1 MNKMRIIMF
10 SLVLLLVISPSQ
22 IPLVHVTPLQ
32 YSPLDLKQINDLVRP
47 EVSSQQA
54 IDNVAYVYMGW
65 RTSGGPWYNAVLD
78 WIAGDLK
85 EMGFSQGIQSDGDK
99 YWMQENI
106 QTGKIWD
113 PKYASLEIVGPE
125 GDSNF
130 DFKLNTFDPT
140 SSYYPQDITYDW
152 IINNIGSAKEA
163 GMNQRARLAT
173 SSGFTDKPPA
183 TPEQATGITG
193 DFVYVGEVYR
203 CGTRYCWTENKDA
216 NLEGKFIFAT
226 NSRSNAYRLAIQ
238 QKAAASLC
246 SQIEDYNDPI
256 VNGVELNPTIAKYA
270 GVTNS
275 LSTNPVAFNLSPQDE
290 RYLISLSEHAT
301 GPISMRAV
309 AIGDFYPFSSE
320 RPLRTLIA
328 EIKGSS
334 KPDER
339 LVFAAHVQEPGAA
352 DNGSGVGLQLEIVR
366 VLMKLIQEG
375 RLARPE
381 RTMTFLW
388 GLEMSQVSL
397 WAAAHPDE
405 MLNVKAGLIL
415 DMVGEDPAKCGG
427 IMRIEKTPDPSAV
440 YTYGLDLL
448 PGQEPPPM
456 TDAYVRQPDKH
467 TLWGAG
473 GLDFWPYPGF
483 YLNDLYFQSA
493 SLVSQDFPGWQV
505 GWNPWEG
512 GSDHDPFLWYQTSP
526 GNYYPI
532 PAVLTWH
539 FTDYFYHS
547 NLDTMDKV
555 SADELRNVGITTI
568 NVGYFQAIAEEEQ
581 AIGIME
587 IVRRHAWQR
596 FDWEE
601 ANSKGALT
609 WAYEKALS
617 EGKSKTEIK
626 AAIDDALK
634 LEVEILTAW
643 AAWYKEAITSARS
656 LVGTDVSIRYQQLEQ
671 RNLREMDS
679 KLDYAIMKATQ
690 FADSLKRQV

>member
-1 MNKMRIIMF
+1 
-10 SLVLLLVISPSQ
+10 
-22 IPLVHVTPLQ
+22 
-32 YSPLDLKQINDLVRP
+32 
-47 EVSSQQA
+47 
-54 IDNVAYVYMGW
+54 MGW
-65 RTSGGPWYNAVLD
+65 RTTGGPWYNAVLD

-85 EMGFSQGIQSDGDK
+85 EMGFSQGIQSDGDYK
-99 YWMQENI
+99 YWMQEE
-106 QTGKIWD
+106 TSYSGRIWD

-125 GDSNF
+125 GDDNF
-130 DFKLNTFDPT
+130 DFTLDTFDPT
-140 SSYYPQDITYDW
+140 STYYPQDITYDW
-152 IINNIGSAKEA
+152 IIHNIGSAREA
-163 GMNQRARLAT
+163 SMNQRARLA
-173 SSGFTDKPPA
+173 SNSGFTDSPP
-183 TPEQATGITG
+183 TRPEDAQGKTGE
-193 DFVYVGEVYR
+193 FVYVGEVYR
-203 CGTRYCWTENKDA
+203 NSQTKRYYWTNPDNQGISLA
-216 NLEGKFIFAT
+216 GKFIFAT
-226 NSRSNAYRLAIQ
+226 NSRSNTYRLALQ
-238 QKAAASLC
+238 EGAFASL
-246 SQIEDYNDPI
+246 SSEINDYNDPI
-256 VNGVELNPTIAKYA
+256 IDGVELNPTIAKYA
-270 GVTNS
+270 SVPNQPPT
-275 LSTNPVAFNLSPQDE
+275 STNPVAFNLSPQDA
-290 RYLISLSEHAT
+290 RYLISLYDPQA
-301 GPISMRAV
+301 PIFMRAV
-309 AIGDFYPFSSE
+309 AIGDFYSYSNE
-320 RPLRTLIA
+320 RPLKILIA

-352 DNGSGVGLQLEIVR
+352 DNGSGVGLQLEIAR

-375 RLARPE
+375 KLARPE

-388 GLEMSQVSL
+388 GVEMTQVSL

-405 MLNVKAGLIL
+405 MLKVKAGLIL

-448 PGQEPPPM
+448 PGEEPPPM

-473 GLDFWPYPGF
+473 EFTWPFPGF
-483 YLNDLYFQSA
+483 FLNDLYFQSA
-493 SLVSQDFPGWQV
+493 SLVSEDFPGWQV
-505 GWNPWEG
+505 GWNPYEG
-512 GSDHDPFLWYQTSP
+512 GSDHDSFLWYETDSGP
-526 GNYYPI
+526 NPI

-617 EGKSKTEIK
+617 ESKSKTEIK

-634 LEVEILTAW
+634 LEMEILTAW
-643 AAWYKEAITSARS
+643 ATWYKEAITSARS

-679 KLDYAIMKATQ
+679 KLDYAVMKATQ

>member
-1 MNKMRIIMF
+1 MRIILF
-10 SLVLLLVISPSQ
+10 SLVLLLVLSPSQ

-32 YSPLDLKQINDLVRP
+32 YSPLDLKQINDLVRA
-47 EVSSQQA
+47 EVSGQQA
-54 IDNVAYVYMGW
+54 LDNVAYVYMGW
-65 RTSGGPWYNAVLD
+65 RTAGGPWYNAVLD

-85 EMGFSQGIQSDGDK
+85 EMGFSQGIQFDGDK
-99 YWMQENI
+99 YWMQ
-106 QTGKIWD
+106 QDLPGGSIWD
-113 PKYASLEIVGPE
+113 PKYASLEIVGSE
-125 GDSNF
+125 GDDNF

-140 SSYYPQDITYDW
+140 SIYYPQDITYDW
-152 IINNIGSAKEA
+152 IIKNIGSTKEA

-173 SSGFTDKPPA
+173 NSGFTDKID
-183 TPEQATGITG
+183 TKPEKAKGITG
-193 DFVYVGEVYR
+193 ELVYVGEVYR
-203 CGTRYCWTENKDA
+203 DSSTGRYYWTENAGA
-216 NLEGKFIFAT
+216 NLKGKFILAT
-226 NSRSNAYRLAIQ
+226 NSRSRAYRLALQEGAI
-238 QKAAASLC
+238 ASLC
-246 SQIEDYNDPI
+246 SQIEGYNNPI
-256 VNGVELNPTIAKYA
+256 VDGKELNPTVAKYA

-275 LSTNPVAFNLSPQDE
+275 ESKNPVAFNLSPQDE
-290 RYLISLSEHAT
+290 RYLISLSAT

-309 AIGDFYPFSSE
+309 AIGNFYPYSQQ
-320 RPLRTLIA
+320 RPLKTLIA

-375 RLARPE
+375 KLPRPE

-397 WAAAHPDE
+397 WAAAHPDQ

-448 PGQEPPPM
+448 PGEEPPPM

-473 GLDFWPYPGF
+473 ELEFWPYPGF

-526 GNYYPI
+526 DNYYPI

-601 ANSKGALT
+601 ENSKGALT
-609 WAYEKALS
+609 WAYEKAVK
-617 EGKSKTEIK
+617 EGKSETEIK

-634 LEVEILTAW
+634 LELEILKAW
-643 AAWYKEAITSARS
+643 ATWYKEAITSARN
-656 LVGTDVSIRYQQLEQ
+656 LLGTDVSIRYQQLEQ
-671 RNLREMDS
+671 RNLREMDDQ
-679 KLDYAIMKATQ
+679 LAYAVMEATQ
-690 FADSLKRQV
+690 FADSLKLKV

>member
-1 MNKMRIIMF
+1 M
-10 SLVLLLVISPSQ
+10 
-22 IPLVHVTPLQ
+22 
-32 YSPLDLKQINDLVRP
+32 
-47 EVSSQQA
+47 
-54 IDNVAYVYMGW
+54 
-65 RTSGGPWYNAVLD
+65 
-78 WIAGDLK
+78 
-85 EMGFSQGIQSDGDK
+85 
-99 YWMQENI
+99 
-106 QTGKIWD
+106 
-113 PKYASLEIVGPE
+113 
-125 GDSNF
+125 
-130 DFKLNTFDPT
+130 
-140 SSYYPQDITYDW
+140 
-152 IINNIGSAKEA
+152 
-163 GMNQRARLAT
+163 AT
-173 SSGFTDKPPA
+173 L
-183 TPEQATGITG
+183 
-193 DFVYVGEVYR
+193 VYVGEVYR
-203 CGTRYCWTENKDA
+203 NSTTGKYYWTKNVGA
-216 NLEGKFIFAT
+216 NLQGKFIFAT
-226 NSRSNAYRLAIQ
+226 NSRSNAYRLALQERAI
-238 QKAAASLC
+238 ASLC
-246 SQIEDYNDPI
+246 NQIEAYNDPI
-256 VNGVELNPTIAKYA
+256 VDGKELNPTVAKYA
-270 GVTNS
+270 SVSNS
-275 LSTNPVAFNLSPQDE
+275 KSTNPVAFNLSPQDA
-290 RYLISLSEHAT
+290 RYLISLYENAT
-301 GPISMRAV
+301 KPIWMRAV
-309 AIGDFYPFSSE
+309 AIGAFYPYSND
-320 RPLRTLIA
+320 RPLKILIA
-328 EIKGSS
+328 EIKGST

-352 DNGSGVGLQLEIVR
+352 DNGSGVGLQLEIAR

-375 RLARPE
+375 KLPRPE

-388 GLEMSQVSL
+388 GVEMTQVSL

-448 PGQEPPPM
+448 PGEEPPPM

-473 GLDFWPYPGF
+473 ELEFWPYPGL

-505 GWNPWEG
+505 GSNPYEG
-512 GSDHDPFLWYQTSP
+512 GSDHDSFLWYQTDS
-526 GNYYPI
+526 GYYPI

-555 SADELRNVGITTI
+555 SKDELRNVGITTI

-601 ANSKGALT
+601 ENSKGALT
-609 WAYEKALS
+609 WAYEKAVK

-634 LEVEILTAW
+634 LELEILTAW
-643 AAWYKEAITSARS
+643 ATWYKEAITSARN
-656 LVGTDVSIRYQQLEQ
+656 LVGTDVSIRYQQLER
-671 RNLREMDS
+671 RNLREMDNQ
-679 KLDYAIMKATQ
+679 LAYAVMKATQ